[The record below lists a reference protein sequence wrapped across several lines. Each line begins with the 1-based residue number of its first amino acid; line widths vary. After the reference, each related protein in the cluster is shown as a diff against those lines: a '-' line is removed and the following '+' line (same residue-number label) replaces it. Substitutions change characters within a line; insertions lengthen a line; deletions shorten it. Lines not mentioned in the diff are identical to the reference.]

1 MQIGGVSSS
10 PENYL
15 KVYNVYQEFYR
26 ARSKNAVKGI
36 PWVLVFLFFTA
47 YIRLMII
54 KIFGNNIANHITD
67 FYRQLGGRSSLW
79 TKL

>member
-36 PWVLVFLFFTA
+36 AWLLLFLFLTA
-47 YIRLMII
+47 YIRLTII
-54 KIFGNNIANHITD
+54 KIFGDEIANNITHV
-67 FYRQLGGRSSLW
+67 YRKLGHRLAIW
-79 TKL
+79 TK